1 MLGVEDE
8 FCIFIVGIPKEKEE
22 IMRASVLCFVFSDG
36 IVRSPLFTVVLI
48 ETLFEF

>member
-8 FCIFIVGIPKEKEE
+8 FCIFIVGIPKRKRRNNEGFGTLFRLTALSE
-22 IMRASVLCFVFSDG
+22 A
-36 IVRSPLFTVVLI
+36 PLFTVVLI